1 MLVYPFIPP
10 PCRCPIPR
18 LDRFLNV
25 VCRCD
30 QTDFALLP
38 TITIESSPRSCP
50 LSSSDQFLDAIR
62 YHLQT
67 DSASLPVVIF
77 RSIPPLYTNV
87 LFFSFRD
94 VESMWASF
102 SLNGTVMTDVCPSSV
117 LSVKHAYGSQYLVRS
132 RYPNLLRP
140 QYQMTHASTQ
150 RDSEYM
156 HTRNNPLVP
165 SFSVAPPTAMIH
177 PSPRTETPSPSSH
190 SNEIFARRVRNYHAG
205 PSSFNPSEQSME
217 TDNTPHPH
225 PILDATSNY
234 AVTESSERVPD
245 LPTHQGQIAEAG
257 TCQTFQAQYP
267 ATNAASSLAPPA
279 HTTRSAVYR
288 DAQDLNDGYS
298 TVIHRPEQAR
308 PSILQMPWTSQ
319 WSSNHSDAGYSAD
332 LEDAR
337 AIRSQSATPAGTHN
351 IQTAALAAA
360 ATGEAVHGT
369 SSSTVSSNTANLGH
383 AERETAPD
391 IRFPKHDESDIFG
404 STRHLNNTM
413 TRGRDLHRPDP

>member
-1 MLVYPFIPP
+1 
-10 PCRCPIPR
+10 
-18 LDRFLNV
+18 
-25 VCRCD
+25 
-30 QTDFALLP
+30 
-38 TITIESSPRSCP
+38 
-50 LSSSDQFLDAIR
+50 
-62 YHLQT
+62 
-67 DSASLPVVIF
+67 
-77 RSIPPLYTNV
+77 
-87 LFFSFRD
+87 
-94 VESMWASF
+94 MWASF
-102 SLNGTVMTDVCPSSV
+102 ALNGTVMTDVCPSSV

-140 QYQMTHASTQ
+140 QYQMSHTSTQ
-150 RDSEYM
+150 RDSEYT

-177 PSPRTETPSPSSH
+177 PSPRIETPIPSSH

-245 LPTHQGQIAEAG
+245 LPTHRDQITEAG
-257 TCQTFQAQYP
+257 TYQTFQAQYP
-267 ATNAASSLAPPA
+267 ATNAASSLAVPA

-288 DAQDLNDGYS
+288 DAQDLNDGQS

-337 AIRSQSATPAGTHN
+337 ATRSQSTTPAGTYN
-351 IQTAALAAA
+351 IQTAALAAT
-360 ATGEAVHGT
+360 ATGEAVHGA
-369 SSSTVSSNTANLGH
+369 SSSVVPSTPVNCGH
-383 AERETAPD
+383 ADKETAPD
-391 IRFPKHDESDIFG
+391 ASFRKHDESGTFE
-404 STRHLNNTM
+404 STRQLNDTM
-413 TRGRDLHRPDP
+413 TRGRNLHRPDP